1 MATAINCFTENLQLI
16 GKPPMNDREALIQ
29 WNLNNGLR
37 MLAEQMAQVQSVQR
51 HQEQELQTLLQH
63 ARGQR

>member
-1 MATAINCFTENLQLI
+1 MATAKDCFSENLQLI
-16 GKPPMNDREALIQ
+16 GTPPIGREAQIQ

-37 MLAEQMAQVQSVQR
+37 MLAEQIAQVQSVQR